1 MCEDDFDPAAGW
13 RCDAADC
20 SGVNDSFS
28 AAIVLYGCHYSTTIQ
43 LLYIRVVASCSCTGN
58 ELRHSFVSDRIR
70 LVTSH
75 IVSVCTA
82 SGRSALRIC
91 LFEISPGLLFEF

>member
-28 AAIVLYGCHYSTTIQ
+28 AAIVLYGRHYSTTIQ

-58 ELRHSFVSDRIR
+58 ELRHSFVSGSYTSGD
-70 LVTSH
+70 VTH
-75 IVSVCTA
+75 RVSLYGIGA
-82 SGRSALRIC
+82 IGSADL
-91 LFEISPGLLFEF
+91 SV